1 MAKVVSKSAPK
12 FAAGGSPG
20 SFNPQTT
27 ASANHAKPNAAVASR
42 ESAGGTDKFAKGGG
56 PGAFNPQSTASAG
69 PQKPNDTVVA
79 RSGDGGK
86 FAAGGHGT
94 MMSNRGSVPARPGKT
109 TAY

>member
-27 ASANHAKPNAAVASR
+27 AAANHAKPNASIASR

-69 PQKPNDTVVA
+69 PQTPNTTVVA

-86 FAAGGHGT
+86 FASGGSHP
-94 MMSNRGSVPARPGKT
+94 MMSNRGSVPARPGKS